1 MSMVDVVEYGLLASS
16 IVLSVVVIVWSVK
29 RIRERKH

>member
-16 IVLSVVVIVWSVK
+16 IVLSVVVIVWCVK

>member
-29 RIRERKH
+29 RIKERKH

>member
-1 MSMVDVVEYGLLASS
+1 MSMVDVVEYGLLAAS